1 MQSDKKI
8 NIGKVIGL
16 HGIKGWLKIL
26 SFTSPPENIF
36 NYQSLIISNENI
48 EEIFHIENSRKQ
60 GKKILIKLDG
70 IDDRTS
76 AESLTQS
83 RIHIFRADLPELSEN
98 IYYWEDLLG
107 FNVFNQNNIKLGLVD
122 SFIETGSND
131 VLIVK
136 DEMKKNILIP
146 FLINKTIKEVDLE
159 NKLIIVDWEN

>member
-1 MQSDKKI
+1 MQNDKKI
-8 NIGKVIGL
+8 NIGKIIGL

-36 NYQSLIISNENI
+36 NYQSLIISNEDI

-76 AESLTQS
+76 AESLQQA
-83 RIHIFRADLPELSEN
+83 RIHILRADLPELSEN
-98 IYYWEDLLG
+98 TYYWEDLLG

>member
-8 NIGKVIGL
+8 NIGKIVGL
-16 HGIKGWLKIL
+16 HGIKGWLKII
-26 SFTSPPENIF
+26 SFSSPPENIF
-36 NYQSLIISNENI
+36 NYQSLIISNEYM
-48 EEIFHIENSRKQ
+48 EETFHIENSRKQ

-76 AESLTQS
+76 AESLKES
-83 RIHIFRADLPELSEN
+83 KIYIFRLDLPELSED

-131 VLIVK
+131 VLVVRSEK
-136 DEMKKNILIP
+136 TKNILIP
-146 FLINKTIKEVDLE
+146 FLMNKSIKEVNLE
-159 NKLIIVDWEN
+159 SKLIIVEWED

>member
-36 NYQSLIISNENI
+36 NYQSLIISNEDI
-48 EEIFHIENSRKQ
+48 EKIFHIENSRKQ
-60 GKKILIKLDG
+60 GKKILIKFDG

-76 AESLTQS
+76 AESLYQS

-98 IYYWEDLLG
+98 TYYWEDLLG

-131 VLIVK
+131 VLIVT
-136 DEMKKNILIP
+136 DEMKKNVLIP